1 MRSDKTVETK
11 VKTIHLI
18 ANAHLDPV
26 WLWDRREGLN
36 EALCT
41 VRSVLD
47 LMDEFSEMTF
57 IRGESAVY
65 QHVEKYAPAL
75 FLRIHEMVKAGRW
88 EIVGGTVI
96 QPDTNLPATQT
107 LLRQYREGKNYFA
120 KQFGVNVHAA
130 WQADSFGHSAGF
142 PEILRASG
150 MEFFAFCRPPETVV
164 PLAEPTFWWIGSGG
178 SRILSHRSAT
188 GAYQNEREDMR
199 SVLDRIASLAQ
210 ASSLDNIGCFY
221 GLGNH
226 GGGPSR
232 RHLREI
238 REWTAEHDEVRVIHS
253 GLRRLASALL
263 NEVREKGEASLPSHY
278 GELNFCLRG
287 CYSSAAKFKYAFR
300 RSESALIGAES
311 SGSVLG
317 AALSVHA
324 PDLQPAWNTLLFNSF
339 HDILPGTSIERA
351 MDDQFHSLG
360 SISHA
365 VYEAEFEILNQL
377 AARVDT
383 RRERHVPEDWPLP
396 VPFLVWNPL
405 PFAYEGLVEIE
416 GSVDYR
422 PFAKASSS
430 AVARGNLE
438 IVGPNRKPLSFQE
451 TVTEHSSL
459 VDYTWRRRVL
469 VPLRIPSFGW
479 NVVEMGWVPKPRKR
493 RSIGTAATATR
504 RGISNASWRLTARVG
519 ERGVRLFHDGRE
531 FFRKPGFQVR
541 LYEDP
546 WGSWGGMKEEHES
559 THLTEIR
566 EVWTITD
573 VSALDHGPE
582 RATLWVRFQGSRSR
596 LDLTF
601 SVDKGRDAVDASARL
616 FFDDRSARL
625 KMVFPCGDWA
635 KYEVAGGIADRD
647 PCGEVPGGRWAVV
660 GPDRLSPYMG
670 FASDSIYNFDTA
682 EGEFRTTVVRG
693 TRFADDQ
700 RLSAAEIPWRPSVD
714 CGELKFRFV
723 ITTNYRE
730 IERIAAQLH
739 HPIVVIPVDE
749 THGDL
754 SRSGGF
760 LDLSPQSIKLLSVE
774 SCGKKSDIL
783 IRVQSQQDRQT
794 LATIVWGGSR
804 IQFGPLDPGQISSW
818 KIYSV
823 NGVRKIKADT

>member
-1 MRSDKTVETK
+1 MIQAK

-47 LMDEFSEMTF
+47 LMDEFPEMTF
-57 IRGESAVY
+57 IRGESAIY

-88 EIVGGTVI
+88 EIVGGTVV

-120 KQFGVNVHAA
+120 KEFGVNVRAA
-130 WQADSFGHSAGF
+130 WQADSFGHSAGL
-142 PEILRASG
+142 PEILRPSG
-150 MEFFAFCRPPETVV
+150 IDFFAFCRPPATVV
-164 PLAEPTFWWIGSGG
+164 PLDEPTFWWFGSGG

-188 GAYQNEREDMR
+188 GAYQNERDDMC
-199 SVLDRIASLAQ
+199 SVLDRAASAAQ
-210 ASSLDNIGCFY
+210 LSSLDNIGCFY

-238 REWTAEHDEVRVIHS
+238 REWAAKQDEVRVVHS
-253 GLRRLASALL
+253 GLHRLASALYD
-263 NEVREKGEASLPSHY
+263 EIREKGEASIPSHY

-287 CYSSAAKFKYAFR
+287 CYSSVAKFKYAFR

-351 MDDQFHSLG
+351 MDEQLDSLG
-360 SISHA
+360 SVSHA

-405 PFAYEGLVEIE
+405 PFTYEGLVEIE
-416 GSVDYR
+416 GSIDSR
-422 PFAKASSS
+422 PFAKESSC
-430 AVARGNLE
+430 ALAGGDLE
-438 IVGPNRKPLSFQE
+438 ITGPNRKPLSFQE
-451 TVTEHSSL
+451 INTEHSSL

-469 VPLRIPSFGW
+469 VPLSVPAFGW
-479 NVVEMGWVPKPRKR
+479 NIVEMGWVPKPKKCL
-493 RSIGTAATATR
+493 STGSATVATQHS
-504 RGISNASWRLTARVG
+504 ISNASWQVTARPG
-519 ERGVRLFHDGRE
+519 EQGVQLIHNGTE
-531 FFRKPGFQVR
+531 FLRKPGLHLR

-546 WGSWGGMKEEHES
+546 WGSWGGMKEERNS

-566 EVWTITD
+566 EIWSITD
-573 VSALDHGPE
+573 VAALEHGPE
-582 RATLWVRFQGSRSR
+582 RATLWVRFQGNRSR
-596 LDLTF
+596 IDLTF
-601 SVDKGRDAVDASARL
+601 SVSKGRDAVDVTARL

-625 KMVFPCGDWA
+625 KLIFPCGDWA
-635 KYEVAGGIADRD
+635 QYEVAGGCVERD
-647 PCGEVPGGRWAVV
+647 ACGEVPGGRWVVV
-660 GPDRLSPYMG
+660 GPHRLSPYMG
-670 FASDSIYNFDTA
+670 FVSDSIYNFDSA
-682 EGEFRTTVVRG
+682 EGEFRATVVRG

-700 RLSAAEIPWRPSVD
+700 QLLASESPWRPSVD
-714 CGELKFRFV
+714 CGELKFRFA
-723 ITTNYRE
+723 ITANCQD
-730 IERIAAQLH
+730 IERLSAQLQ
-739 HPIVVIPVDE
+739 HPIVAIPVDE
-749 THGDL
+749 SQGPL
-754 SRSGGF
+754 ARSGGF
-760 LDLSPQSIKLLSVE
+760 LDLSPISVKLLSVE
-774 SCGKKSDIL
+774 SCGIDSGIL
-783 IRVQSQQDRQT
+783 IRVQSELGRET
-794 LATIVWGGSR
+794 MATIVWNGNQ
-804 IQFGPLDPGQISSW
+804 ILFGPLKPGQISMW
-818 KIYSV
+818 KLHAV
-823 NGVRKIKADT
+823 NGAWGIVRSDV